1 LTSLRD
7 LLGAESGQHRAD
19 YTLLIVGGLALLV
32 FVLILAGVDMSDL
45 LRWVDRL
52 EFMLFKR

>member
-1 LTSLRD
+1 MTGLRD

-19 YTLLIVGGLALLV
+19 YTLLVVGGLALLV

-45 LRWVDRL
+45 LRLVDKL
-52 EFMLFKR
+52 EYMLFRR